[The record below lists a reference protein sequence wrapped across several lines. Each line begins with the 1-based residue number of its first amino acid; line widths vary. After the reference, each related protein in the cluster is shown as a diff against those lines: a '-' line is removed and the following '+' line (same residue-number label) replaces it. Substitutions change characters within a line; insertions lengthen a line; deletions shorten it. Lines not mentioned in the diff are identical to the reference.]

1 LEYDWSVEI
10 LRNPKNWL
18 SFTHLKKPNETAHS
32 GNFTE
37 FLAAGQVNVW
47 EDSAD
52 GGTIIES
59 ASISASRNGTCL
71 LIELT
76 DSAVLS
82 KLQKAMPSYVP
93 FLSFDPSSGSYDNQN
108 VKVEYVKEEVQLSLG
123 NLTQIADGTDKIPSV
138 TSTPGNHTQ
147 DVTITYNG
155 TTSPPS
161 EPGTYT
167 VVAFLNAAN
176 YKGRQV
182 ATMTISKSSQT
193 IGDFSAISEKVFGA
207 APFAV
212 TAPTS
217 SSSLPVTLSVKSGPA
232 TISAN
237 NTVTLTG
244 AGTVVLAANQ
254 SGNETYNAAT
264 EVTTSFT
271 VSNAPTP
278 TPAVAP
284 PSAPSGGGAPA
295 QDQKPKKGGKSSSA
309 KKSSG
314 GSTKSSA
321 NKSSGGS
328 SKKSSASKS
337 SGGKKSGGKKAKKK

>member
-1 LEYDWSVEI
+1 M
-10 LRNPKNWL
+10 
-18 SFTHLKKPNETAHS
+18 KKPNETAQS

-52 GGTIIES
+52 GGTIIEG

-76 DSAVLS
+76 DSEVLS

-108 VKVEYVKEEVQLSLG
+108 VKVEYVKEDVQLSLG
-123 NLTQIADGTDKIPSV
+123 NLIHTANGTDKIPSV

-155 TTSPPS
+155 TISPPS

-167 VVAFLNAAN
+167 VVAFLNSAN
-176 YKGRQV
+176 YQGRQV

-193 IGDFSAISEKVFGA
+193 IAAFGAISDKVFGA
-207 APFAV
+207 APFVV

-217 SSSLPVTLSVKSGPA
+217 SSSLPVILSVKSGAA
-232 TISAN
+232 TLSG
-237 NTVTLTG
+237 NTLTLTG

-254 SGNETYNAAT
+254 AGNENYNAAP
-264 EVTTSFT
+264 EVTTSLSVT
-271 VSNAPTP
+271 
-278 TPAVAP
+278 AP
-284 PSAPSGGGAPA
+284 PPPAPAPQAPAPPAPSKKGKKPA
-295 QDQKPKKGGKSSSA
+295 AKPKASAAA
-309 KKSSG
+309 KKP
-314 GSTKSSA
+314 A
-321 NKSSGGS
+321 
-328 SKKSSASKS
+328 ASKS
-337 SGGKKSGGKKAKKK
+337 NAGSAAQKSGGKKSVAKKAKK

>member
-1 LEYDWSVEI
+1 LEYDWSIEI
-10 LRNPKNWL
+10 LRNPKYWL
-18 SFTHLKKPNETAHS
+18 SFTHLKKPNETAQS

-47 EDSAD
+47 EDSAN

-108 VKVEYVKEEVQLSLG
+108 VKVEYVKEDVQLSLG

-193 IGDFSAISEKVFGA
+193 IAALSTIGDKIFGA
-207 APFAV
+207 APFVVSVPA
-212 TAPTS
+212 S

-232 TISAN
+232 TISG

-254 SGNETYNAAT
+254 AGNETYNAAT
-264 EVTTSFT
+264 EVTTSFK
-271 VSNAPTP
+271 VSNTPTP
-278 TPAVAP
+278 TPSV
-284 PSAPSGGGAPA
+284 SAAPA
-295 QDQKPKKGGKSSSA
+295 QVQKHKKGGKSPSA

-321 NKSSGGS
+321 NKASGGS
-328 SKKSSASKS
+328 SKKTAASKS